1 MNLYQWNCWII
12 EYVFEIFIDVDKLSS
27 TTVALICIPTTSVRV
42 CFPLSLMGVINI
54 QVFLFSQIKIGY
66 LIFIF
71 MSKIMTGAKYVFN
84 CLLAILKINAN
95 CQFVSFTCF
104 SIELIFSSSFV
115 VALCV
120 QRTFFGLSFVLLIL
134 SPSIQFVF

>member
-71 MSKIMTGAKYVFN
+71 MSKIMTGAKYVFS
-84 CLLAILKINAN
+84 CLLAFLKINAN

-120 QRTFFGLSFVLLIL
+120 QRIFFGLSFVLLIL